1 MSDKKDNKDNYLAEA
16 LLVWAALGLFD
27 RGDEWVV
34 EDLYEDWY
42 SPEEIAEELDM
53 DEDDIRE
60 IVWEDEEKDYDY

>member
-1 MSDKKDNKDNYLAEA
+1 MSDKKDNKDNHLAEA

-42 SPEEIAEELDM
+42 SPEEIADELDM
-53 DEDDIRE
+53 DEDEVRE
-60 IVWEDEEKDYDY
+60 IVDDWDE